1 MTGHLPNDPRP
12 NAPRPDDDPA
22 DFDWTYESPRTSVEP
37 VDDPWRLDFADI
49 ESEPIHRR
57 NYAVRAFRLS
67 PDRILIRG
75 VVDDRKNG
83 DIWVPWDPTPLVIH
97 HMILDLVVDYPSLV
111 IASATAAMEVHPH
124 EICHHIAPKYELL
137 EGVSIARGFT
147 HKVREVFGGPK
158 GCTHVTALLQAMAP
172 VAMQATWAM
181 AGADRRAA
189 AATTGFD
196 VEREMLP
203 PSSRADEVAG
213 AMRSLNTCHVFAE
226 DGGYVRNLRLGVP
239 TPMPVT
245 IKRRYAKHG
254 LPFNRSA
261 E

>member
-1 MTGHLPNDPRP
+1 MTPDPEE
-12 NAPRPDDDPA
+12 
-22 DFDWTYESPRTSVEP
+22 FDWTHESPRISVEP
-37 VDDPWRLDFADI
+37 TDDPWRLDFADI
-49 ESEPIHRR
+49 ASEPIHHR

-67 PDRILIRG
+67 PEQFLIRG

-83 DIWVPWDPTPLVIH
+83 AAWVPWDPTPLVIH

-124 EICHHIAPKYELL
+124 EICHHIAPKYDLL

-147 HKVREVFGGPK
+147 HKVREAFGGPK

-181 AGADRRAA
+181 STADRQAA
-189 AATTGFD
+189 AAADGFD
-196 VEREMLP
+196 VEHELLP
-203 PSSRADEVAG
+203 VPSPTDQVAG
-213 AMRSLNTCHVFAE
+213 AMRSLNTCHVFDE
-226 DGGYVRNLRLGVP
+226 DGPYVTGLRQGIP
-239 TPMPVT
+239 TPLPVT
-245 IKRRYAKHG
+245 IKRRYARHG
-254 LPFNRSA
+254 LLGERRS